1 MKEDLWLLNFQ
12 RKITLLLKKNRFKR
26 MFCPARFPILC
37 RGDESV
43 EEEWKKELEICDSF
57 DKASPH
63 LDPRLALKFIWK
75 RPLLNFRD
83 LVKGGPE
90 VSRSIGT

>member
-1 MKEDLWLLNFQ
+1 
-12 RKITLLLKKNRFKR
+12 
-26 MFCPARFPILC
+26 MFCPASFPTLC

-90 VSRSIGT
+90 VSRNIGT